1 MQRRSKHDSVLPPWK
16 DTSHELRSWFRCEH
30 NDPLQGWSHEAVSS
44 FRSMWALSSVPKLK
58 DFLYAVTDDT
68 KRALATHV
76 IEGFETEIVPKANT
90 FRKGG

>member
-1 MQRRSKHDSVLPPWK
+1 
-16 DTSHELRSWFRCEH
+16 
-30 NDPLQGWSHEAVSS
+30 
-44 FRSMWALSSVPKLK
+44 MWALSSVPKLK